1 LMALQATGQPIAGGQ
16 PDWRGANNGHDAANR
31 PAFACFFSS
40 LLGQQV
46 GLALR
51 LIGSGI
57 CPPVLQMALGGF
69 DTHANQA
76 LRHARVLSQ
85 LAESLVALDFGL
97 QQMPR
102 RPQVTLMAASEF
114 GRRFRENASRGTD
127 HGSASVAFFYGD
139 DVPHP
144 FLGRYPDLDK
154 LDERGDLIPTL
165 APISLYRRVLRD
177 VRGVDPNAL
186 V

>member
-1 LMALQATGQPIAGGQ
+1 MA
-16 PDWRGANNGHDAANR
+16 
-31 PAFACFFSS
+31 
-40 LLGQQV
+40 V
-46 GLALR
+46 
-51 LIGSGI
+51 
-57 CPPVLQMALGGF
+57 
-69 DTHANQA
+69 
-76 LRHARVLSQ
+76 
-85 LAESLVALDFGL
+85 
-97 QQMPR
+97 
-102 RPQVTLMAASEF
+102 SEF

-144 FLGRYPDLDK
+144 FLGRYADLDN

-177 VRGVDPNAL
+177 VRGADHKVL